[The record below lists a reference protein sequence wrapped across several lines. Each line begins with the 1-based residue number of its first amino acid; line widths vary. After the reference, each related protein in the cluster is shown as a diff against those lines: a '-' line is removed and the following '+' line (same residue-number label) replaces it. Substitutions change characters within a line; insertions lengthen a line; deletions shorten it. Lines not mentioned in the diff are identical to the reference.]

1 MVYLAYVTI
10 SAKIDRE
17 LREKLRK
24 YGIPISKV
32 VRAALEEEV
41 RRAEEERVKSSLE
54 RIGEVLKKIPSEE
67 MVESIR
73 ASREGR

>member
-1 MVYLAYVTI
+1 M
-10 SAKIDRE
+10 
-17 LREKLRK
+17 RK